1 MRKAKILGTL
11 GPASANEQT
20 LSALFRAGLDAV
32 RLNFSHGTAEQH
44 RANAKLVRQ
53 VAASLG
59 RTVAILGDLCGPK
72 IRCGTFPNG
81 PVELSDGQHFT
92 FTHETVPGD
101 QRRVSMSYPLAD
113 DLKTGDVLLLDD
125 GLLRMRV
132 ESVLP
137 PEVTTIVEVGGTLSD
152 KKGINV
158 PGVRLSV
165 PALTPKDEQDIELAR
180 ELAVDYLAMSFVR
193 DAEDIQRCKRLAGDI
208 PVIAKIEK
216 PEAVDNLDAIIEAS
230 DGVMVARG
238 DLGVEMG
245 SEKVPL
251 VQKSTIKKVNEAG
264 KIVITATQMLDSM
277 IRNPRP
283 TRAEAADIANAVL
296 DGTDV
301 LMLSG
306 EMASGKFPIDS
317 VRTMDTIIREIEAS
331 ELYRSLPEPPAFGD
345 AWAFHNVTARAA
357 ALASRSIVL
366 KAIVVSTR
374 DGWTANVLADYR
386 PRCPVIAVTPHA
398 NVASRLA
405 MQWGVRPVVGDLK
418 DLSQD
423 ELLSRADHLARDLC
437 GAIAGDAIAVLIG
450 SQSGA
455 GRQLVLRIVK

>member
-1 MRKAKILGTL
+1 
-11 GPASANEQT
+11 
-20 LSALFRAGLDAV
+20 
-32 RLNFSHGTAEQH
+32 
-44 RANAKLVRQ
+44 
-53 VAASLG
+53 
-59 RTVAILGDLCGPK
+59 
-72 IRCGTFPNG
+72 
-81 PVELSDGQHFT
+81 
-92 FTHETVPGD
+92 
-101 QRRVSMSYPLAD
+101 
-113 DLKTGDVLLLDD
+113 
-125 GLLRMRV
+125 
-132 ESVLP
+132 
-137 PEVTTIVEVGGTLSD
+137 
-152 KKGINV
+152 
-158 PGVRLSV
+158 VRLSV
-165 PALTPKDEQDIELAR
+165 PALTPKDEQDILLAKEL
-180 ELAVDYLAMSFVR
+180 EVDYLAMSFVR
-193 DAEDIQRCKRLAGDI
+193 DAEDVLRCKRLAGDI
-208 PVIAKIEK
+208 PVIAKLEM
-216 PEAVDNLDAIIEAS
+216 PEAVDNLDAIVEVS

-238 DLGVEMG
+238 DMGVEMG

-251 VQKSTIKKVNEAG
+251 VQKRTIKKVNEAG

-283 TRAEAADIANAVL
+283 TRAEAADVANAVL

-306 EMASGKFPIDS
+306 EMASGKYPIES
-317 VRTMDTIIREIEAS
+317 VRTMDSIIREIEGS
-331 ELYRSLPEPPAFGD
+331 ELYQSLPEPAAFGD

-386 PRCPVIAVTPHA
+386 PRCPVIAVTPHQS
-398 NVASRLA
+398 VATRLA

-418 DLSQD
+418 ELTQD
-423 ELLSRADHLARDLC
+423 ALLARADTLARELC

>member
-11 GPASANEQT
+11 GPASANEAT
-20 LSALFRAGLDAV
+20 LSALFRVGLDAV
-32 RLNFSHGTAEQH
+32 RLNFSHGTPEQH
-44 RANAKLVRQ
+44 RANALLVRQ
-53 VAASLG
+53 VAAKLH

-72 IRCGTFPNG
+72 IRCGTFANG
-81 PVELSDGQHFT
+81 PVELVDGQHFT
-92 FTHETVPGD
+92 LTHNNVPGD
-101 QRRVSMSYPLAD
+101 KDRVSMSYPLAN
-113 DLKTGDVLLLDD
+113 DLKQGDVLLLDD
-125 GLLRMRV
+125 GLLRLRV

-137 PEVTTIVEVGGTLSD
+137 PEVTCVVEVGGTLSD
-152 KKGINV
+152 KKGINI
-158 PGVRLSV
+158 PGVRLSI
-165 PALTPKDEQDIELAR
+165 PALTPKDEMDIQLAK
-180 ELAVDYLAMSFVR
+180 EIGVDLLAMSFVR
-193 DAEDIQRCKRLAGDI
+193 EADDVRRCKRLAGDI
-208 PVIAKIEK
+208 PVIAKLEK
-216 PEAVDNLDAIIEAS
+216 PEAVDNLDEIIEVS

-238 DLGVEMG
+238 DMGVELG

-251 VQKSTIKKVNEAG
+251 VQKRTIKKVNQAG
-264 KIVITATQMLDSM
+264 KLVITATQMLDSM

-283 TRAEAADIANAVL
+283 TRAEAADVANAVL
-296 DGTDV
+296 DGSDV

-306 EMASGKFPIDS
+306 EMASGKYPVES
-317 VRTMDTIIREIEAS
+317 VRTMDSIIREVEQS
-331 ELYRSLPEPPAFGD
+331 ELYQSLPEPEAFGD

-386 PRCPVIAVTPHA
+386 PRCPVIAVTPHQGVA
-398 NVASRLA
+398 NKLA

-423 ELLSRADHLARDLC
+423 ELLARADMLAREHC
-437 GAIAGDAIAVLIG
+437 AAVGGDAIAVLIG

-455 GRQLVLRIVK
+455 GRQLILRIVK